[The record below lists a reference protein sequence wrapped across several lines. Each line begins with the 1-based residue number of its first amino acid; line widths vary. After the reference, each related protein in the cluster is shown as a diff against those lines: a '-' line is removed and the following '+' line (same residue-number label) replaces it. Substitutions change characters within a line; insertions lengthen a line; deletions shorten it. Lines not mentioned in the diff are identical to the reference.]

1 MDETATA
8 NPYTAMTD
16 TELAA
21 EVTRLREAI
30 ATKRAVYE
38 AKKAERLP
46 NGQPRHKFHGDCSG
60 TRGPTI
66 ALDAVQREIIRRK
79 PVTLTP
85 ARLAEQAA
93 NPDCTMCMS
102 NENFQP
108 THQPKARCNSGGR
121 THCTCPLCWG

>member
-1 MDETATA
+1 MTATVDR
-8 NPYTAMTD
+8 YTEMTD

-30 ATKRAVYE
+30 TTKRAVYE
-38 AKKAERLP
+38 AKMAERLP

-60 TRGPTI
+60 TRDLTI
-66 ALDAVQREIIRRK
+66 ALDAAQREVIRRK

-93 NPDCTMCMS
+93 HPGCAMCMT

-108 THQPKARCNSGGR
+108 RHTNTNPNCGGNR
-121 THCTCPLCWG
+121 GTHCTCPACWG